1 MRAATEG
8 QRPTEPIRQRLGPPR
23 WGTPGTVFSDLGEFP
38 AAPPTLERRAYPGA
52 PRNTTLRLGGGT
64 PCSAAPTLERLPRGT
79 YPGAPTLEPIIGSAG
94 PSGRSPSNPPQPAL
108 ERLPYRDLPWSAYPT
123 GTYPGAHTRLS
134 RPVWS
139 EPKQPAPARPG
150 APTLQGPTLERL
162 PYRDLPWSPYQAQ
175 PARLVGAQATRPSP
189 PWSAYPTGTYPGAPT
204 LQGPT
209 LEPIPGS
216 AGPSGRSPS
225 NLPQPA
231 LKPLP

>member
-1 MRAATEG
+1 M
-8 QRPTEPIRQRLGPPR
+8 QR
-23 WGTPGTVFSDLGEFP
+23 S
-38 AAPPTLERRAYPGA
+38 AYPGA
-52 PRNTTLRLGGGT
+52 PT
-64 PCSAAPTLERLPRGT
+64 PW
-79 YPGAPTLEPIIGSAG
+79 
-94 PSGRSPSNPPQPAL
+94 
-108 ERLPYRDLPWSAYPT
+108 DLPWSAYP
-123 GTYPGAHTRLS
+123 GAHNRLS

-225 NLPQPA
+225 NPPRPALERLPYRDLPWSPYQAQPA
-231 LKPLP
+231 RLVGAQATCPSPP